1 MITTTDMPSRISNTL
16 NPQGSEPSRSTRRKG
31 VRSPGMKANTFSAQS
46 SLGLS
51 HMLLAVMLGVASAT
65 SLASSDSS
73 QVAVQFNPGD
83 RIEGNYK
90 GDGIWYPATYH
101 GPYHGRCTKC
111 GFFVNSDADQCSK
124 CGNKGEGWKT
134 KVEGFD
140 FQIFY
145 DDTPTQKV
153 RIKKEHV
160 RLIVAEG
167 QATYTQRV
175 YPKPNDLQ
183 TVFLT
188 LVIRRCDEKVE
199 MREWTGRSRMQGGK
213 PRPPTRVRDLT
224 DYIKEGRI
232 GGRVQFNA
240 EKKTLELY
248 KRKGQ
253 LEKAPRH
260 RYIFESDSLVTY
272 FTELLGARVVLPNG
286 ITFLD
291 GHEQENDQDSDQP
304 AEIRRR
310 LAMHRLS

>member
-65 SLASSDSS
+65 SLASSDSE
-73 QVAVQFNPGD
+73 VAVQFNHGD
-83 RIEGNYK
+83 RIEGNYQGK
-90 GDGIWYPATYH
+90 GTWYPATYH
-101 GPYHGRCTKC
+101 G
-111 GFFVNSDADQCSK
+111 FCSQK
-124 CGNKGEGWKT
+124 AKS
-134 KVEGFD
+134 EGFD
-140 FQIFY
+140 YAIIY
-145 DDTPTQKV
+145 DDAGPHRSWNGKV
-153 RIKKEHV
+153 RTKKEHV
-160 RLIVAEG
+160 RLELVAEG
-167 QATYTQRV
+167 QTTYTGEN
-175 YPKPNDLQ
+175 YFDGQ
-183 TVFLT
+183 TVFLE
-188 LVIRRCDEKVE
+188 IRRCGQV
-199 MREWTGRSRMQGGK
+199 MTEWTGFYKQNLK
-213 PRPPTRVRDLT
+213 PKWKPTKVRDLT
-224 DYIKEGRI
+224 DYIKK
-232 GGRVQFNA
+232 GRVGFNA
-240 EKKTLELY
+240 EKKLLELY
-248 KRKGQ
+248 KRDGQ